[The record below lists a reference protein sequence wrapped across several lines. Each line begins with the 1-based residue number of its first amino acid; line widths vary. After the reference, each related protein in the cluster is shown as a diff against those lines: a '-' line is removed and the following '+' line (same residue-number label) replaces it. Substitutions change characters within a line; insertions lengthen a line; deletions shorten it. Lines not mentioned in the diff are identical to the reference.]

1 VQTDVAIG
9 YFNVLCTQKRVEL
22 LTNITHINEKATAAV
37 EALFES
43 KEVSKRDLLQARIES
58 NTSKSLLQV
67 AQSEHAAAGQV
78 LAAVVGSTE
87 IIGQPLVGDLDN
99 AADQIVWESSLEHL
113 LASSPEIAARQ
124 ASVKQAK
131 AAVRR
136 AQVESV
142 PDINIQAILQHDN
155 SIGAANGNLMVSI
168 PVPMKNKTRARV
180 REAEHKWIAAQQAV
194 ASLRLQ
200 LQQRLAP
207 VFQAYTSSQ
216 QQITTYRESILVDAQ
231 ESLDLTKLGYEGGE
245 FSYLELLTAQRTYSQ
260 ANLDYLAALLK
271 LSVARAKINGLLL
284 TDSLQVQFE
293 EGN

>member
-1 VQTDVAIG
+1 VAIG

-22 LTNITHINEKATAAV
+22 LTNIAHINKEATAAV

-58 NTSKSLLQV
+58 NTSKSLLQQ
-67 AQSEHAAAGQV
+67 AQSEHAAAWQV

-87 IIGQPLVGDLDN
+87 IIAQPLVDDLAD
-99 AADQIVWESSLEHL
+99 ATDQIVWESSLEHL

-124 ASVKQAK
+124 ASVKQAQ

-136 AQVESV
+136 AQAESV
-142 PDINIQAILQHDN
+142 PDINIQAIVQHDN
-155 SIGAANGNLMVSI
+155 SIGAANGNLMASFPI
-168 PVPMKNKTRARV
+168 PLKNRTRARV
-180 REAEHKWIAAQQAV
+180 REAEHKSIAAQQAV
-194 ASLRLQ
+194 SSLRLQ

-207 VFQAYTSSQ
+207 VFQAYTSSR

-284 TDSLQVQFE
+284 TGSLQVQLE